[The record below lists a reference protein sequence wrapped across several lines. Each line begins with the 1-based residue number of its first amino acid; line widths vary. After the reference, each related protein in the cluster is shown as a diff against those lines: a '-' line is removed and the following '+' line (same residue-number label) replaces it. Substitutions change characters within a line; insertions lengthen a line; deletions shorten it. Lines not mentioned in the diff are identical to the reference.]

1 MDERDVMA
9 VVGEVE
15 RFLDRGIAPA
25 DHRDALAAVKEAVAG
40 RAGRG
45 APALHMLFRRQTEPP
60 GLGARGDDQS
70 IRKILSAA
78 ISAKPERPA
87 RQVDFRDMVPDDLGP
102 DMLGLSLHLLHQ
114 PGALDYVTEARI
126 VFDVSRG

>member
-15 RFLDRGIAPA
+15 RFLDRGVAPS

-40 RAGRG
+40 RASRG

-60 GLGARGDDQS
+60 GLGAGGDDQ
-70 IRKILSAA
+70 RVGEILSSA
-78 ISAKPERPA
+78 ISAEAERPA
-87 RQVDFRDMVPDDLGP
+87 RQVDFRNMVPDDLGP
-102 DMLGLSLHLLHQ
+102 DML
-114 PGALDYVTEARI
+114 
-126 VFDVSRG
+126 